1 MADRGVVVSAGSVI
15 WEGGVEGVGVGVGVG
30 FAGAAGV

>member
-1 MADRGVVVSAGSVI
+1 MADRGVVVSTGSVI
-15 WEGGVEGVGVGVGVG
+15 WEGGVEGVGVGVG